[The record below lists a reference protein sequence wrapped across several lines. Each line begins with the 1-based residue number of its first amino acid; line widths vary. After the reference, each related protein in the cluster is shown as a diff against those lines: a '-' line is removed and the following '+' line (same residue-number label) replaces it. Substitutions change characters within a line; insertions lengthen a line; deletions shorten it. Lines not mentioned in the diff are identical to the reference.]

1 MYHKHIFLYPEPT
14 VYFLS
19 DFLCFIVFSYF
30 ADIRGS
36 DVIATA
42 GLVRH
47 WNKDASQRLLTLPL
61 SFL

>member
-47 WNKDASQRLLTLPL
+47 WNKDAS
-61 SFL
+61 SGC